1 MVGGSS
7 SFWAQRRD
15 SKWLARFVPSHAA
28 CRLDDMDN
36 ETRQY
41 LVLGAAPNLS
51 SQHRSMSR
59 RIKSSQSPGQSRES
73 RGNRESRLTAETTR
87 LDSLNS
93 TRLDWAELNLA
104 LQRLASQRAVEPRPS
119 VPGVPSSPSNKR
131 KQSDCVP
138 FLNGILLATEENH
151 TATVLVPCP
160 VLIRRC
166 YMLPSVPRPESSS
179 PTLLLHHLGST
190 YRSSAPLVSVQSSHP
205 PPPPTLP
212 PRPTLPLSVQCSH
225 RHLPHIAPLHTHIHT
240 QTYTHAHIQRF
251 RPHLFLIME
260 RQSPPL
266 PSYQLSNTLASGA
279 AHSRSNSTRRE
290 NNQAEASAVQP
301 FSA

>member
-51 SQHRSMSR
+51 SRHRSMSR

-93 TRLDWAELNLA
+93 TRLDWAGPGWAEPCAAKASKPASSRAPTICPRGTEQPIQQEEAVRLCAVPERHPACDGRKPHCNRPCA
-104 LQRLASQRAVEPRPS
+104 LPCSH
-119 VPGVPSSPSNKR
+119 SP
-131 KQSDCVP
+131 
-138 FLNGILLATEENH
+138 
-151 TATVLVPCP
+151 
-160 VLIRRC
+160 
-166 YMLPSVPRPESSS
+166 
-179 PTLLLHHLGST
+179 LLHAALC
-190 YRSSAPLVSVQSSHP
+190 P
-205 PPPPTLP
+205 
-212 PRPTLPLSVQCSH
+212 
-225 RHLPHIAPLHTHIHT
+225 
-240 QTYTHAHIQRF
+240 
-251 RPHLFLIME
+251 
-260 RQSPPL
+260 SP
-266 PSYQLSNTLASGA
+266 
-279 AHSRSNSTRRE
+279 
-290 NNQAEASAVQP
+290 
-301 FSA
+301 